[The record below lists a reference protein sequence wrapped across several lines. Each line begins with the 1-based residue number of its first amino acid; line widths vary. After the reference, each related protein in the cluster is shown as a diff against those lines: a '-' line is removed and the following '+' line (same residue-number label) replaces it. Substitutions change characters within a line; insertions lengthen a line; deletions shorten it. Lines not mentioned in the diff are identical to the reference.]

1 MPSYFANPMI
11 ASQLGRAGV
20 TQATAQPN
28 LPKNNN
34 MLGVSPEAWMM
45 IAAALGKGAES
56 NSFGDAFSG
65 VGQAL
70 QYEKGQ
76 KEDALR
82 TDAQQRATARMLAGD
97 MKGAMSVLASAK
109 GLEGT
114 AMDMASNLEG
124 REYAQ
129 REGDRQYERG
139 INRSDFEYGRSRT
152 DAEKDRTRDMAVA
165 GWSHIRDRTEQKQ
178 DMHFEANLRREL
190 AKMESSGRAPSFDK
204 VTDKDGKV
212 WWVVPGTNI
221 KVDSGIE
228 APGAQSRS
236 LLGAE
241 AAARAYAGIP
251 GATEAINR
259 MEAMEKGGKDA
270 EGKDVAPYDPQ
281 ADWGARAVQGALG
294 WIPGGKELGD
304 WVGGDDFQ
312 KYTQGFSQFKA
323 AMMPIMSGAAISP
336 SEAEMQM
343 SAVEPR
349 MGDGA
354 ETLKFKS
361 AQRRRMVEALA
372 AAAEGDRTLLNAY
385 LKGDGGPGTAQ
396 PQADTFQPS
405 AALPKDLTPQLARV
419 LDPQDVAAWSTY
431 SPEEKSYLAN
441 QVAAKMGMRR

>member
-11 ASQLGRAGV
+11 ASQIGRAGV

-28 LPKNNN
+28 LPAKPG
-34 MLGVSPEAWMM
+34 MFGVSPEAWMM
-45 IAAALGKGAES
+45 IAAALGKGAEA

-70 QYEKGQ
+70 QYERGQ
-76 KEDALR
+76 NEEAQR

-109 GLEGT
+109 GLEGD
-114 AMDMASNLEG
+114 AFNMAAGLQD
-124 REYAQ
+124 RENA
-129 REGDRQYERG
+129 RAEDER
-139 INRSDFEYGRSRT
+139 RYGRDVAREDT
-152 DAEKDRTRDMAVA
+152 IYGRTRADQAADDEKANARA
-165 GWSHIRDRTEQKQ
+165 GWTHIRDRTEQKQ
-178 DMHFEANLRREL
+178 DMTFEANLRREL
-190 AKMESSGRAPSFDK
+190 TKMEQSGRAPNFEK

-212 WWVVPGTNI
+212 WWTVPGTNI

-251 GATEAINR
+251 GAMEAINR
-259 MEAMEKGGKDA
+259 MEVMEKGGKDA

-281 ADWGARAVQGALG
+281 ADWGARAVQGAFS
-294 WIPGGKELGD
+294 WIPGSKELGD
-304 WVGGDDFQ
+304 FIGGDDFQ
-312 KYTQGFSQFKA
+312 AYTQGFSQFKA

-349 MGDGA
+349 MGDNRN
-354 ETLKFKS
+354 TLTFKS
-361 AQRRRMVEALA
+361 SQRRRMVEALA

-385 LKGDGGPGTAQ
+385 LKGEGGAASPPPAATN
-396 PQADTFQPS
+396 QPS
-405 AALPKDLTPQLARV
+405 AELPKDLTPQLARV

-431 SPEEKSYLAN
+431 TPAEKSYLAN